1 MILIC
6 DCDLIS
12 MCNEYKILFIE
23 YRIDIEPFQNWY
35 AYIIKNISELILNKK
50 FNILNYIFRQYYY
63 NLVRKKVVQ

>member
-23 YRIDIEPFQNWY
+23 YRIDIEPF
-35 AYIIKNISELILNKK
+35 
-50 FNILNYIFRQYYY
+50 
-63 NLVRKKVVQ
+63 